1 MHIIDRGTG
10 GKPLEGTYQQEDKKR
25 HLNIKEASALY
36 NVSRSKLHNLIS
48 QGHLHTEPD
57 PRDGRARLISSKELE
72 ELFGLTEPME
82 ESDATEGYN
91 ATGGYTTGDY
101 TTGDYTTGDHTSGG
115 YTTGDHT
122 SGGDTMYKSAYT
134 TGRLTSSAR
143 GHLDALRRRVA
154 MSGKKATDSV
164 EIIRELRAERS
175 GSPYA

>member
-1 MHIIDRGTG
+1 M
-10 GKPLEGTYQQEDKKR
+10 EGTYQQEDKKR

-91 ATGGYTTGDY
+91 ATGGYTTG
-101 TTGDYTTGDHTSGG
+101 TTLQGTTLQGTILQGATLQGTILQGAIRCTRAHTPQ
-115 YTTGDHT
+115 
-122 SGGDTMYKSAYT
+122 A
-134 TGRLTSSAR
+134 A
-143 GHLDALRRRVA
+143 
-154 MSGKKATDSV
+154 
-164 EIIRELRAERS
+164 
-175 GSPYA
+175 

>member
-1 MHIIDRGTG
+1 M
-10 GKPLEGTYQQEDKKR
+10 YQQEDKKR
-25 HLNIKEASALY
+25 HLNIKEASAIY

-82 ESDATEGYN
+82 EGDATEGYN
-91 ATGGYTTGDY
+91 TTGGYTSTS
-101 TTGDYTTGDHTSGG
+101 GDHTSR
-115 YTTGDHT
+115 
-122 SGGDTMYKSAYT
+122 GDTMYKSAYT

-143 GHLDALRRRVA
+143 GRLDALRRRVA
-154 MSGKKATDSV
+154 MTGKRATDSV
-164 EIIRELRAERS
+164 EMLREIRAERS

>member
-1 MHIIDRGTG
+1 M
-10 GKPLEGTYQQEDKKR
+10 EGTYQQEDKKR

-82 ESDATEGYN
+82 ESDATEDYN
-91 ATGGYTTGDY
+91 ATGGYTTGD
-101 TTGDYTTGDHTSGG
+101 

-164 EIIRELRAERS
+164 EMIRELRAERS

>member
-1 MHIIDRGTG
+1 M
-10 GKPLEGTYQQEDKKR
+10 YQQEDKKR
-25 HLNIKEASALY
+25 HLNIKEASAIY

-82 ESDATEGYN
+82 EGDATEGY
-91 ATGGYTTGDY
+91 TSTS
-101 TTGDYTTGDHTSGG
+101 GDHTSR
-115 YTTGDHT
+115 
-122 SGGDTMYKSAYT
+122 GDTMYKSAYT

-143 GHLDALRRRVA
+143 GRLDALRRRVA
-154 MSGKKATDSV
+154 MTGKRATDSV
-164 EIIRELRAERS
+164 EMLREIRAERS